1 MRIPAGL
8 RAVGVRFE
16 PTRHVSAPNGF
27 QDRLGLTQRCAFRPF
42 RARKCASRA
51 LEVGVDERDCLV
63 AAAGEQVPIPVECD
77 ADARV
82 PEEGRERLRVHAGLT
97 R

>member
-27 QDRLGLTQRCAFRPF
+27 QDRLG
-42 RARKCASRA
+42 ASRA